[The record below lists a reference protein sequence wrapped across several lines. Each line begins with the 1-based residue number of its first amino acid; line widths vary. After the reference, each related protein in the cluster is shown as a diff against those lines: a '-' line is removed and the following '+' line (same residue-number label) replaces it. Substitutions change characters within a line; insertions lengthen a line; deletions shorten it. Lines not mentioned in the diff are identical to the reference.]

1 MRICLL
7 LTIALVAC
15 GGTSDDSN
23 PVTSPPDGAT
33 GDTGVV
39 LDTGSGPLAETGVV
53 ADTDPG
59 DAGSSD
65 SAVDSACTTCAKLT
79 GKVLRKALTK
89 PQNGGKGDV
98 YVAVFD
104 HDPVTDRAS
113 AKVVGQTIVHDADM
127 TADTAAV
134 PYTIDAIPARSDPYF
149 VIAFLDDNHTAKA
162 AAPGPD
168 KGDLVSLD
176 GLASPKVTL
185 ASATAVTLDLPLNT
199 VLPF

>member
-7 LTIALVAC
+7 LTLALAAC
-15 GGTSDDSN
+15 SSTAEDSN
-23 PVTSPPDGAT
+23 PATRPPDGAIA
-33 GDTGVV
+33 DTAVA
-39 LDTGSGPLAETGVV
+39 LDTGSVPPGEAAAFDG
-53 ADTDPG
+53 DPG
-59 DAGSSD
+59 DVASS
-65 SAVDSACTTCAKLT
+65 DSACTTCAKLT
-79 GKVLRKALTK
+79 GNVLRKALTK

-134 PYTIDAIPARSDPYF
+134 PYAVEAIPPRSEPYF
-149 VIAFLDDNHTAKA
+149 VIAFLDDNHSAKA

-185 ASATAVTLDLPLNT
+185 ATPTAVSLDLPLNT

>member
-1 MRICLL
+1 MRISVLL
-7 LTIALVAC
+7 AVALTAC
-15 GGTSDDSN
+15 GGTGEDSN
-23 PVTSPPDGAT
+23 PGTTSADSAIA
-33 GDTGVV
+33 DTAVAV
-39 LDTGSGPLAETGVV
+39 DTGSAPSGETSLA
-53 ADTDPG
+53 DSDPEE
-59 DAGSSD
+59 AASSD
-65 SAVDSACTTCAKLT
+65 SAVDSPCTTCAKLT
-79 GKVLRKALTK
+79 GKVLRKPLTK

-113 AKVVGQTIVHDADM
+113 AKVVGQTIVHDTDM

-134 PYTIDAIPARSDPYF
+134 PYTIDGIPARSDPYF

-162 AAPGPD
+162 TAPGPD

-185 ASATAVTLDLPLNT
+185 ASATAVNLDLPLNT